1 MILKG
6 RGWPEVVNSYVKRR
20 EEKVW
25 GNQGTT
31 VKWGYT
37 ADLKCIVITIYIAEN
52 CLNHSKLN
60 LMYHPFQTSQSIRQI
75 R

>member
-1 MILKG
+1 MSYGLSRNKIILQVCSQMILKG
-6 RGWPEVVNSYVKRR
+6 RGCPEVNSYVKRR

-37 ADLKCIVITIYIAEN
+37 ADLKFIVITIYRRE
-52 CLNHSKLN
+52 LLE
-60 LMYHPFQTSQSIRQI
+60 PQ
-75 R
+75 